1 MDFLKNDFKFWR
13 YLINTWS
20 FIFFLFIILDFSS
33 GNNYKELLDVLAIV
47 YISALAIYS
56 SNKEFER
63 WYDQHE
69 GKHPGEI
76 FVVIWSFLIFILFGL
91 SFVFKDSYQMPT
103 SVISAYIAVLTI
115 LAVTKK
121 SKEIYLIKHPASKK
135 EKINKTGNHN
145 KKTKK

>member
-13 YLINTWS
+13 YLINIWS
-20 FIFFLFIILDFSS
+20 FVFFLFIILDFLS

-47 YISALAIYS
+47 YISALALYS

-69 GKHPGEI
+69 SQHPGEI
-76 FVVIWSFLIFILFGL
+76 FVVIWSLLTFVLFGL
-91 SFVFKDSYQMPT
+91 SFVFKDNYQLPT

-121 SKEIYLIKHPASKK
+121 SKEIYLIKHPSSKK
-135 EKINKTGNHN
+135 EKINKTGKHN
-145 KKTKK
+145 KKSRK